1 MGSYG
6 DFSQNDASAT
16 SRNVATYNETDG
28 SRVQVV
34 REHSATAGT
43 GSTWPL
49 STTAAV
55 VIAADVQRVGYWIVN
70 TASARVYLCFG
81 SDTPTA
87 TYHHAY
93 LDPGDMLVS
102 DYWATEL
109 AVRMVAASAS
119 GALSYGLATAV

>member
-16 SRNVATYNETDG
+16 SRNVATYNET
-28 SRVQVV
+28 
-34 REHSATAGT
+34 A